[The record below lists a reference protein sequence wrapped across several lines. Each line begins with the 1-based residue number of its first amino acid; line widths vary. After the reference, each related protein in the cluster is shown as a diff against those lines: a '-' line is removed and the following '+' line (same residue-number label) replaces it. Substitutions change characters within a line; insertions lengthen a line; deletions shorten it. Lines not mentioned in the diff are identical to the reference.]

1 MKSGKG
7 VRASQIWCAP
17 HLTKP
22 DDITRGVSLHPVNH
36 LTQHGFVPPHILTPR
51 VNKVN
56 DNKGQLTTGFEM
68 AQLLLN

>member
-1 MKSGKG
+1 MGGFVKGGKG

-36 LTQHGFVPPHILTPR
+36 LAKHGFVPPNILAPR
-51 VNKVN
+51 VDKVN
-56 DNKGQLTTGFEM
+56 DNKGQLTTSFEM
-68 AQLLLN
+68 A